1 MTESQ
6 DMQPSDDAAELS
18 PGTEVGGY
26 VVEAKIGEG
35 GMGVVYG
42 AHHPRIGKRVA
53 IKVLSPAF
61 CGDPATVERFEQEAR
76 LVNEIRHPNI
86 VDVFQFGELADGRSF
101 FVMEWLEGESLSARL
116 EKGPMPPREA
126 IDVLDAMCDALEAAH
141 EKGVIHRDLKS
152 DNVFIVPVRKE
163 KRVKLLDFGLAK
175 LDTGRNDPDSIHKTK
190 DGIVVG
196 TPAYMS
202 PEQARGKKV
211 DHRTDIYALGC
222 LAYKMV
228 TGTLPFNADN
238 AMDLI
243 VKQLN
248 DAPPSPTKLAPRTP
262 APLSRVIQRMMS
274 KAPED
279 RPTLA
284 EIRKVLAELR
294 APTAAAP
301 AKKPRALSV
310 LIGFLLFLCG
320 VITLGVI
327 GLIKQ
332 RDDGPAPAAAPP
344 ATPAGSASAA
354 GSAEPAPPTPDQ
366 PSVIEFEDDKVG
378 NTRTPKPTPSAT
390 PSTASTATANMP
402 AATTTPRTGATA
414 AGTKTDADGDA
425 VTPPDDL
432 AVKPRPGR
440 ILVMLQRSSQI
451 ELDGRTMSTDSKGGT
466 FEVLAGSHTLRIT
479 AAGRPPITRTVD
491 VEAGGT
497 AVMRIDDASSPA
509 STAPS
514 PTPTPDKPADKP
526 VDKPADPSKKSDDGV
541 FDPSTGGVVPQD

>member
-1 MTESQ
+1 
-6 DMQPSDDAAELS
+6 
-18 PGTEVGGY
+18 
-26 VVEAKIGEG
+26 
-35 GMGVVYG
+35 
-42 AHHPRIGKRVA
+42 
-53 IKVLSPAF
+53 
-61 CGDPATVERFEQEAR
+61 
-76 LVNEIRHPNI
+76 
-86 VDVFQFGELADGRSF
+86 
-101 FVMEWLEGESLSARL
+101 MEWLEGESLSARL
-116 EKGPMPPREA
+116 TKGAMPPREA

-175 LDTGRNDPDSIHKTK
+175 LDTSRNDPDSIHKTK
-190 DGIVVG
+190 DGIIVG

-202 PEQARGKKV
+202 PEQARGKSV

-228 TGTLPFNADN
+228 TAKLPFNADN

-248 DAPPSPTKLAPRTP
+248 DAPPSPAKLAPRTP

-294 APTAAAP
+294 APTAAEQP
-301 AKKPRALSV
+301 KKPRALSV

-332 RDDGPAPAAAPP
+332 RDDAPHAPAASSPAPVPSQPAAGAAQATPPTTTPP
-344 ATPAGSASAA
+344 A
-354 GSAEPAPPTPDQ
+354 
-366 PSVIEFEDDKVG
+366 VIEFEEDKVG
-378 NTRTPKPTPSAT
+378 AAKPKAPTTAAT
-390 PSTASTATANMP
+390 PASGTAT
-402 AATTTPRTGATA
+402 TPTKTA
-414 AGTKTDADGDA
+414 AGNAAA
-425 VTPPDDL
+425 VAQPEDH
-432 AVKPRPGR
+432 VEKPRPGR
-440 ILVMLQRSSQI
+440 VLLMLQRSSQI
-451 ELDGRTMSTDSKGGT
+451 ELDGRTMSADSKGGT
-466 FEVLAGSHTLRIT
+466 FEVLAGSHTVRIT
-479 AAGRPPITRTVD
+479 APGRQPITRTVD

-497 AVMRIDDASSPA
+497 AVLRIDDDTPQTGTPA
-509 STAPS
+509 PP
-514 PTPTPDKPADKP
+514 PTPAPTPAPVDKPADKP
-526 VDKPADPSKKSDDGV
+526 VTKPADTHKPDDGV
-541 FDPSTGGVVPQD
+541 FDPSTGSVVPQD